1 MFHWWIF
8 EALEHM
14 AVFLFDA
21 AAKVGHHGHDGACD
35 DDFYDRLSRRY
46 SVILLITF
54 TMLISTKQYV
64 GEPIACFCPAHFTGT
79 HVEYTNNICWI
90 SNSYFISFDRLLPKY
105 PDPKTEEFIYFYQ
118 YVPFILIIQAI
129 FFYIPA
135 LVWSSLNIRSGYDLG
150 MLVTQARIIDTYTS
164 DFRQASVQYL
174 ARYIDRILEYHRQKR
189 SEYLDQL
196 NSLKVSNF
204 LLFLIRHDHI
214 AMCNNHLMWCFLII
228 KILYLLNALGQLY
241 LLNLFLGNDYHM
253 YGFAVIRNLFRGNNE
268 NWTVTPRFPRVTWC
282 NFAVRNLADNIHTYT
297 VQCSLPINL
306 FNEKIFLIIWFWL
319 YFTALFTLFGFLYWV
334 VSFFYPKFYRSNLIR
349 YLSSMKRVNVH
360 HFPENPFEEPP
371 MVHRHHSSHN
381 RRQSFGRSHYNSS
394 MRNSRRQHSLASSY
408 ANRSARQNF
417 DSAQLSRM
425 QEPVEVP
432 IPNETNSLETTTVS
446 TPDEEPISPTVQ
458 LKLPA
463 PLNSVTLN
471 EHNRI
476 VANFIENYLSHD
488 GSLVLYIL
496 KINTNEVITGE
507 IVTTLFEIFKTN
519 YRIDTTN

>member
-1 MFHWWIF
+1 
-8 EALEHM
+8 
-14 AVFLFDA
+14 
-21 AAKVGHHGHDGACD
+21 
-35 DDFYDRLSRRY
+35 
-46 SVILLITF
+46 
-54 TMLISTKQYV
+54 
-64 GEPIACFCPAHFTGT
+64 
-79 HVEYTNNICWI
+79 
-90 SNSYFISFDRLLPKY
+90 
-105 PDPKTEEFIYFYQ
+105 
-118 YVPFILIIQAI
+118 
-129 FFYIPA
+129 
-135 LVWSSLNIRSGYDLG
+135 
-150 MLVTQARIIDTYTS
+150 
-164 DFRQASVQYL
+164 
-174 ARYIDRILEYHRQKR
+174 
-189 SEYLDQL
+189 
-196 NSLKVSNF
+196 
-204 LLFLIRHDHI
+204 
-214 AMCNNHLMWCFLII
+214 
-228 KILYLLNALGQLY
+228 
-241 LLNLFLGNDYHM
+241 
-253 YGFAVIRNLFRGNNE
+253 
-268 NWTVTPRFPRVTWC
+268 
-282 NFAVRNLADNIHTYT
+282 
-297 VQCSLPINL
+297 
-306 FNEKIFLIIWFWL
+306 
-319 YFTALFTLFGFLYWV
+319 
-334 VSFFYPKFYRSNLIR
+334 
-349 YLSSMKRVNVH
+349 MKRVNVH